1 MNMSEVKGEK
11 GRSQKAVA
19 AFSRGGW
26 YPDTPSEKSRRS

>member
-19 AFSRGGW
+19 AFSGEGW
-26 YPDTPSEKSRRS
+26 YPDTPSEKSHSS